1 VALPQFINEFPTSQL
16 IVATQDAN
24 NAGTYNLKIKVLE
37 SISGL
42 INDLDAFV
50 LTVLKPIYTE
60 QLILVPGT
68 QINDLN
74 YSINSPKVVLG
85 APQYGVYP
93 ANADKK
99 LVYSLDPSTPAFVTL
114 VPNASGVP
122 TLEIISGSNADLGVY
137 TISVIVTEFFSGVTT
152 T

>member
-1 VALPQFINEFPTSQL
+1 M
-16 IVATQDAN
+16 
-24 NAGTYNLKIKVLE
+24 
-37 SISGL
+37 
-42 INDLDAFV
+42 DAFV

-60 QLILVPGT
+60 QLIIVPGT
-68 QINDLN
+68 QINDFL
-74 YSINSPKVVLG
+74 YSIGSPKVVLA
-85 APQYGVYP
+85 APRFDVYP

-114 VPNASGVP
+114 VPNAGGVP
-122 TLEIISGSNADLGVY
+122 TLEIISGNNADLGVY

>member
-1 VALPQFINEFPTSQL
+1 MPRFINEFPTSHL
-16 IVATQDAN
+16 VVATQDVN
-24 NAGTYNLKIKVLE
+24 DAGAYNLKIRARE

-42 INDLDAFV
+42 ENDLDAFV
-50 LTVLKPIYTE
+50 LTVLEPIYTE

-68 QINDLN
+68 QINDLE
-74 YSINSPKVVLG
+74 YSIDSPKVALD

-122 TLEIISGSNADLGVY
+122 TLEIFSASNADLRVY
-137 TISVIVTEFFSGVTT
+137 TISVIVTELFSGVTAT
-152 T
+152 